1 MSSAIRVSQA
11 SLIYRRYA
19 KPQDALLEWL
29 LRKPRHQQFYALKDI
44 DFTLLPGDSLGLVG
58 DNGAGKSTLLRML
71 SGNLQPTQGRCEV
84 TGRRAALLELG
95 SGLQP
100 EFSGLENIR
109 IGLALRGIDAQVVE
123 TYVPQVL
130 AFAELGD
137 FAEQPV
143 KTYSSGMVVR
153 LVFAVASV
161 VEPDVLIVDE
171 ALSVGDQY
179 FQKKSLDRMRDIL
192 AGGATLVFCSHNLY
206 QVREICQRAIWLER
220 GQIRMLGDSQ
230 TVVDAYQDAVRARQ
244 GGIDRGI
251 ANEAFV
257 ESNLTGNSPCLK
269 SVFLSGEQGQAEGL
283 PRFMT
288 YQRFTVEVALDTAG
302 ISTTDIHVGLVIRR
316 NDDVQCYGISTLHD
330 GVALVADQNQVRV
343 SFIIDSLPLLA
354 GAYCLEVWLIDG
366 SGVHVYDA
374 RERCC
379 HFRVQQESQ
388 AQGVGMNWIPHRW
401 EVETEVCDVV
411 EPS

>member
-1 MSSAIRVSQA
+1 MSGGIRVHQA
-11 SLIYRRYA
+11 SLGYRRYA
-19 KPQDALLEWL
+19 KPQDALLEWV
-29 LRKPRHQQFYALKDI
+29 LRKPRHQQFYALKDVN
-44 DFTLLPGDSLGLVG
+44 FTLEQGASLGIVG

-71 SGNLQPTQGRCEV
+71 AGNLQPTEGSCEV
-84 TGRRAALLELG
+84 HGRRAALLELG

-109 IGLALRGIDAQVVE
+109 IGLALRGLDAQAIE
-123 TYVPQVL
+123 GCVPKVL

-137 FAEQPV
+137 FVAQPV

-161 VEPDVLIVDE
+161 IEPDVLIVDE

-179 FQKKSLDRMRDIL
+179 FQKKSLDRMREIL

-206 QVREICQRAIWLER
+206 QVRELCQQAVWLEQ
-220 GQIRMLGDSQ
+220 GQVKMFGDAQ
-230 TVVDAYQDAVRARQ
+230 MVVDAYQDAVRARHAPEA
-244 GGIDRGI
+244 
-251 ANEAFV
+251 ANV
-257 ESNLTGNSPCLK
+257 ELAVKGSAAKSGPLLK
-269 SVFLSGEQGQAEGL
+269 DVFLSGEQGQAEGL

-288 YQRFTVEVALDTAG
+288 YQRFMVRVALDAAG
-302 ISTTDIHVGLVIRR
+302 INISDIHVGIVIRR

-330 GVALVADQNQVRV
+330 GVALVASRNQAGV
-343 SFIIDSLPLLA
+343 SFVIDSLPLLA
-354 GAYCLEVWLIDG
+354 GEYCLEVWLIDG

-379 HFRVQQESQ
+379 HFRVQ
-388 AQGVGMNWIPHRW
+388 
-401 EVETEVCDVV
+401 
-411 EPS
+411 